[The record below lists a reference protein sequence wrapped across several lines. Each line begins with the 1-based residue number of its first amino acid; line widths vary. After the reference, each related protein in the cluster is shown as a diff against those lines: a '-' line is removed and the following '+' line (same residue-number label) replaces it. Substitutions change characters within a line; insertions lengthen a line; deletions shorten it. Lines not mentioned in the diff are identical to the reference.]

1 MIDLL
6 ETILEESTFDG
17 LTSVETAITLV
28 NEDIYRLM
36 DLSNRLRQ
44 GFRGNRIDICSIVN
58 AKSGACTEDCHYCA
72 QSAKSNAGV
81 KVYPLLPD
89 EIITEA
95 ARAAMENGAKRFC
108 IVTSGKKVNNDDLKR
123 ICRVVTQIRELG
135 LLPCATLGLLNR
147 DELMELK
154 DAGLER
160 FHHNIETS
168 RDFFPRICR
177 THRYEDKLMT
187 IEAVKDTGLS
197 LCSGG
202 IFGMGESWKDRIE
215 MAFELREIGADS
227 IPINFLTPIKGT
239 LLGDMEMLSP
249 IEALRIIS
257 LYRLILP
264 SKEIRVCGGR
274 NVVLRELNSFI
285 FMAGANGF
293 LIGNYLTTTG
303 REPKADLKLL
313 DDLNLER

>member
-177 THRYEDKLMT
+177 THRYEDKLRT